1 VENLV
6 NMAAIILNG
15 LSVSDFREII
25 TEAVREE
32 IKTSLP
38 QPEKEAPNEKYLT
51 RKETAGILRVSLPTL
66 NDWTKTGKIKGY
78 RIGNRVR
85 YKRNE
90 VSEALNQVQTL
101 KFRQA

>member
-1 VENLV
+1 
-6 NMAAIILNG
+6 MAQIILNG

-25 TEAVREE
+25 SEAVREE
-32 IKTSLP
+32 IKTSIP
-38 QPEKEAPNEKYLT
+38 HAEKEPGNEKYLT

-90 VSEALNQVQTL
+90 VSEALNQVQSL